1 MEGLKSTEFGEET
14 VSRMNQISDVDNWMM
29 SIYSHKNRT
38 TEEGNKTGWEG
49 GVLKITNGDH
59 EVWNHCHTENSSKVS
74 RHSRER
80 SKLDTE
86 ICESEAKSHIKMVKL
101 PEERVQRSKV

>member
-1 MEGLKSTEFGEET
+1 MEGLKSTEPGEET

-49 GVLKITNGDH
+49 GVLKM
-59 EVWNHCHTENSSKVS
+59 
-74 RHSRER
+74 RH
-80 SKLDTE
+80 KW
-86 ICESEAKSHIKMVKL
+86 
-101 PEERVQRSKV
+101 